1 MISLLQIGIET
12 YMMLHRRI
20 YVINQVKIQFISIK
34 EFFKSIESI
43 IYISKIVVSNIFPEI
58 NIFILQFTLKLDYL
72 KTLFKLGRI

>member
-34 EFFKSIESI
+34 GFFKSIESI

-58 NIFILQFTLKLDYL
+58 NIFIPQFTLKLDYL
-72 KTLFKLGRI
+72 KPYLS

>member
-12 YMMLHRRI
+12 YMMLHGRI

-34 EFFKSIESI
+34 GFFKSIESI

-58 NIFILQFTLKLDYL
+58 NIFIPIYL
-72 KTLFKLGRI
+72 KTRLS